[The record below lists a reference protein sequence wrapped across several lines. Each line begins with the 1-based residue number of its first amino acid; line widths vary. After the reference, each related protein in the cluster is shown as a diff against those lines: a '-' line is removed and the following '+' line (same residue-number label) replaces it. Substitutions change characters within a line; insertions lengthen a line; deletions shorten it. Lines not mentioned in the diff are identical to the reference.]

1 MYCCIFLKIN
11 SSLSIMV
18 KNTGR
23 LETNIVSL
31 ERIKEYT
38 EVEQEVKIVIFSF
51 LKKCSLIMLCEKSRY
66 INFKVIITLR
76 RSLNYVSSINVKRP
90 VNGL

>member
-1 MYCCIFLKIN
+1 
-11 SSLSIMV
+11 MV

-51 LKKCSLIMLCEKSRY
+51 LKKFL
-66 INFKVIITLR
+66 
-76 RSLNYVSSINVKRP
+76 
-90 VNGL
+90 